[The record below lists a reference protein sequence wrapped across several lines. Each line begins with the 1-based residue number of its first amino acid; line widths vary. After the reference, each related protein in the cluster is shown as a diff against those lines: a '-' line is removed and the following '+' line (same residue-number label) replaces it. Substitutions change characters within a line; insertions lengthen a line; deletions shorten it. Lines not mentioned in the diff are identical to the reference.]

1 MSYPSLKNHFL
12 IAMPQ
17 LADPNF
23 HHSVT
28 WVVEHNADGAM
39 GLTVNRPSS
48 LSLDDILADLGI
60 EHEALPGRHQVVQGG
75 PMRPE
80 TGFILHPDTGDHWNA
95 SQLLMDGI
103 RLTTSRDILEAIAE
117 GKGPDRSLTVLGYA
131 GWGPGQ
137 LEQEILDN
145 SWLSV
150 PAEPATL
157 FEVPISERWQTAANT
172 LGVDIRLL
180 SGDAGH
186 A

>member
-17 LADPNF
+17 LADPDF
-23 HHSVT
+23 HQSVT
-28 WVVEHNADGAM
+28 WVVEHSAEGAM

-48 LSLDDILADLGI
+48 LTLDDILEDLGI
-60 EHEALPGRHQVVQGG
+60 EHDALSGRHQVVQGG
-75 PMRPE
+75 PLRPE
-80 TGFILHPDTGDHWNA
+80 TGFILHPDTNEEWTS
-95 SQLLMDGI
+95 SQQIMDGL
-103 RLTTSRDILEAIAE
+103 RLTTSRDILEAIAA
-117 GKGPDRSLTVLGYA
+117 GRGPDRSLTALGYA

-137 LEQEILDN
+137 LEQEMLDN

-150 PAEPATL
+150 PADATTL
-157 FEVPISERWQTAANT
+157 FDVPLSDRWQAAANT

>member
-1 MSYPSLKNHFL
+1 
-12 IAMPQ
+12 
-17 LADPNF
+17 
-23 HHSVT
+23 
-28 WVVEHNADGAM
+28 
-39 GLTVNRPSS
+39 
-48 LSLDDILADLGI
+48 
-60 EHEALPGRHQVVQGG
+60 
-75 PMRPE
+75 MRPE

>member
-23 HHSVT
+23 HHSVI
-28 WVVEHNADGAM
+28 WVVEHSAEGAM

-48 LSLDDILADLGI
+48 LTVDDILEDLSI
-60 EHEALPGRHQVVQGG
+60 EHDPLTGRHQVVQGG

-80 TGFILHPDTGDHWNA
+80 TGFILHPSTTEEWTS
-95 SQLLMDGI
+95 SQQLMEGLQ
-103 RLTTSRDILEAIAE
+103 LTTSRDILEAIAA
-117 GKGPDRSLTVLGYA
+117 GHGPNRSLTALGYA

-137 LEQEILDN
+137 LEQEMLDN
-145 SWLSV
+145 TWLSV
-150 PAEPATL
+150 PADAATL
-157 FEVPISERWQTAANT
+157 FDVPISERWQAAANT